1 MPGRVYVTVRCPSVC
16 PSVCPS
22 MGPQQQTRCC
32 ILFGAQQQRRA
43 NAGSDM
49 LLANVGSW
57 TQICTLHNLFQPLSS
72 TIHGLRRVCRIHSR
86 LAVCAKIILL
96 LFKSLKFSG
105 VVMKPNDYVL
115 CVTTALVEEVQKSCE
130 ASRSLWKC
138 HSRLFIGH

>member
-57 TQICTLHNLFQPLSS
+57 TQICTLHNF
-72 TIHGLRRVCRIHSR
+72 
-86 LAVCAKIILL
+86 
-96 LFKSLKFSG
+96 FSLYQALYTDF
-105 VVMKPNDYVL
+105 DE
-115 CVTTALVEEVQKSCE
+115 CVE
-130 ASRSLWKC
+130 
-138 HSRLFIGH
+138 FIPGWQCVRK